1 MTPDIL
7 DAPHILI
14 ADDDDTARLLMRA
27 ALRKAGYQVSLAR
40 DGADALRLF
49 GTQRFDMVMLDID
62 MPGLTGHE
70 VCANLR
76 AQAGQWL
83 PILMV
88 TGMDDL
94 ASIEQAFHS
103 GATDFL
109 AKPINWGLIG
119 HRVKYILRAN
129 QASLDLQLAEARGA
143 AILRAIPDLLYE
155 LDLEGR
161 YLQFHSPDHPVPGP
175 AVASLLGKT
184 VEEVL
189 PPEAAHVCLTA
200 LHAALAQGS
209 STGQRFELP
218 SATGTSW
225 FELSVACKDTPVG
238 ELPRFIVL
246 SRDITERM
254 DSERQIRQL
263 AFFDSL
269 TGLPNRQS
277 FVERVERE
285 VRRARHG
292 GAGFGILFMDLD
304 GFKDV
309 NDTLGHSAGDQALK
323 IVADRLRE
331 AVRSADLVCRPLEA
345 DDDVELA
352 RLGGDEFTALI
363 LNIQQPEDALVVAQ
377 RILALMRQPFL
388 LHEREIVLTTSIG
401 ISLYGDDGVDTP
413 TLLKHADAAMYLAK
427 DTGRDNAQFYNASLT
442 EITLRRMALEH
453 DLRLAVE
460 REQFTLAYQPVFD
473 VATKRI
479 CAVEALIR
487 WNRPQHGWVSPM
499 DFIPLAEQIGLIIPI
514 GHWVL
519 RTACQ
524 DAARWMNDG
533 MPLRVAVNLSPLQ
546 FKDTNL
552 VQSVLEVLT
561 QTGLPPHM
569 LELEVTES
577 TAMENTAATMAT
589 LRDFAD
595 NGVQIALDDF
605 GTGYSSL
612 SYLTRM
618 PLSKLKIDQSFV
630 AGLPEDRE
638 NLAIVR
644 AILAMASNLN
654 LSITAEGVE
663 TLAQAELLSNLG
675 CDLLQGYYFS
685 KPVPASA
692 LPALVTQDWMPS
704 LRPQA
709 GASTTSAAARNAST
723 AAGSPQ

>member
-1 MTPDIL
+1 MTTDT
-7 DAPHILI
+7 PHILI
-14 ADDDDTARLLMRA
+14 ADDDETARLLMRA
-27 ALRKAGYQVSLAR
+27 ALRKAGYEVSLAE

-49 GTQRFDMVMLDID
+49 GSQRFDMVMLDID

-70 VCANLR
+70 VCATLR
-76 AQAGQWL
+76 TEAGQWL

-88 TGMDDL
+88 TGMDDI
-94 ASIEQAFHS
+94 ASIERAFHS

-119 HRVKYILRAN
+119 HRVKYMLRAN
-129 QASLDLQLAEARGA
+129 QASLDLQVAEARGA

-155 LDLEGR
+155 MDIEGR
-161 YLQFHSPDHPVPGP
+161 YVHFHSPSHPLLTPPVS
-175 AVASLLGKT
+175 SLIGKT
-184 VEEVL
+184 VHEVL
-189 PPEAAHVCLTA
+189 PPEAAQICL
-200 LHAALAQGS
+200 AALQAAQAHGA

-218 SATGTSW
+218 TGPRSSW
-225 FELSVACKDTPVG
+225 FELSIACKDTPPG

-285 VRRARHG
+285 VRRAGQG
-292 GAGFGILFMDLD
+292 GPGFGILFMDLD

-323 IVADRLRE
+323 TVADRLRE
-331 AVRSADLVCRPLEA
+331 AVRSADLVCRPSEANSGLEI
-345 DDDVELA
+345 A

-363 LNIQQPEDALVVAQ
+363 LNIQQPDDALVVAQ
-377 RILALMRQPFL
+377 RILTLMRAPFL
-388 LHEREIVLTTSIG
+388 LHDREIVLTTSIG
-401 ISLYGDDGVDTP
+401 IALYGEDGEDAP

-427 DTGRDNAQFYNASLT
+427 DSGRDNSQFYNASLT
-442 EITLRRMALEH
+442 EITMRRMALEH

-460 REQFTLAYQPVFD
+460 REQFSLVYQPVFD
-473 VATKRI
+473 VAEGRI
-479 CAVEALIR
+479 CGVEALIR
-487 WNRPQHGWVSPM
+487 WNRPQHGWVPPL

-514 GHWVL
+514 GQWVL
-519 RTACQ
+519 RTACR
-524 DAARWMNDG
+524 DAAGWLRDG
-533 MPLRVAVNLSPLQ
+533 LDLWVAVNLSPLQ
-546 FKDTNL
+546 FKDANL
-552 VQSVLEVLT
+552 VESVMAVLT
-561 QTGLPPHM
+561 QTGLPARL

-577 TAMENTAATMAT
+577 TAMEDTAATLAT
-589 LRDFAD
+589 LKAFKDH
-595 NGVQIALDDF
+595 GVEIAMDDF

-630 AGLPEDRE
+630 IGLPDDRE

-644 AILAMASNLN
+644 AILAMAGNLN

-663 TLAQAELLSNLG
+663 TPAQARLLSEMG
-675 CDLLQGYYFS
+675 CNLLQGYHFS
-685 KPVPASA
+685 KPVAA
-692 LPALVTQDWMPS
+692 AAVTALVSTERLGKAS
-704 LRPQA
+704 LL
-709 GASTTSAAARNAST
+709 GVD
-723 AAGSPQ
+723 

>member
-1 MTPDIL
+1 MTPDT
-7 DAPHILI
+7 PHILI

-27 ALRKAGYQVSLAR
+27 ALRKAGYEVSLAQ

-49 GTQRFDMVMLDID
+49 SMHRFDMVMLDID

-76 AQAGQWL
+76 AQTGQWL

-119 HRVKYILRAN
+119 HRVKYMLRAN

-155 LDLEGR
+155 MDIEGR
-161 YLQFHSPDHPVPGP
+161 YLHFHSPNHRLLAPPMS
-175 AVASLLGKT
+175 SLIGKN
-184 VEEVL
+184 VHEVL
-189 PPEAAHVCLTA
+189 PPEAAQICITA

-218 SATGTSW
+218 ADGGAAW
-225 FELSVACKDTPVG
+225 FELSIACKDTPTG

-285 VRRARHG
+285 VRRARQG

-331 AVRSADLVCRPLEA
+331 AVRSADLVCRPLDTSA
-345 DDDVELA
+345 DVEIA

-363 LNIQQPEDALVVAQ
+363 LNIQQPEEALVVAQ
-377 RILALMRQPFL
+377 RVLALMRQPFL
-388 LHEREIVLTTSIG
+388 LCEREIVLTTSIG
-401 ISLYGDDGVDTP
+401 IALYGDDGIDAP

-427 DTGRDNAQFYNASLT
+427 DSGRDNSQFYNASLT

-460 REQFTLAYQPVFD
+460 REQFSLVYQPVFD
-473 VATKRI
+473 VAGDRI
-479 CAVEALIR
+479 CGVEALIR
-487 WNRPQHGWVSPM
+487 WNRPQHGCVSPL

-514 GHWVL
+514 GQWVL
-519 RTACQ
+519 RTACH
-524 DAARWMNDG
+524 DAARWLRDG
-533 MPLRVAVNLSPLQ
+533 HALRVAVNLSPLQ
-546 FKDTNL
+546 FKDANL
-552 VQSVLEVLT
+552 VESVLEVLSH
-561 QTGLPPHM
+561 TGLPAHM

-577 TAMENTAATMAT
+577 TAMEDTAATIAT
-589 LRDFAD
+589 LKAFAD
-595 NGVQIALDDF
+595 SGVQIALDDF

-630 AGLPEDRE
+630 MGLPDDRE
-638 NLAIVR
+638 NLVIVR

-654 LSITAEGVE
+654 LNITAEGVE
-663 TLAQAELLSNLG
+663 TLAQAELLSGLG
-675 CDLLQGYYFS
+675 CNLLQGYYFS
-685 KPVPASA
+685 KPVPAA
-692 LPALVTQDWMPS
+692 AVPALLKHDWLSS
-704 LRPQA
+704 LRHQA
-709 GASTTSAAARNAST
+709 GPSTTSAAARNAST
-723 AAGSPQ
+723 AAGNPQ

>member
-1 MTPDIL
+1 MNSDI
-7 DAPHILI
+7 PHILL
-14 ADDDDTARLLMRA
+14 ADDDHTARLLMRA
-27 ALRKAGYQVSLAR
+27 ALRKAGYEVILAR

-49 GTQRFDMVMLDID
+49 SQHRFDMVMLDID

-119 HRVKYILRAN
+119 HRVKYMLRAN

-155 LDLEGR
+155 MDLEGR
-161 YLQFHSPDHPVPGP
+161 YLHFHSPNHPNLVPP
-175 AVASLLGKT
+175 VSSLIGNT
-184 VEEVL
+184 VQDVL
-189 PPEAAHVCLTA
+189 PADAAQVCLGA
-200 LHAALAQGS
+200 LHTALAQGS

-218 SATGTSW
+218 ADNGTSW
-225 FELSVACKDTPVG
+225 FELSVACKDTPAG

-292 GAGFGILFMDLD
+292 GAGFGVLFMDLD

-331 AVRSADLVCRPLEA
+331 AVRSADLVCRTLEV

-377 RILALMRQPFL
+377 RILVLMRQPL
-388 LHEREIVLTTSIG
+388 LLQEREMVLTTSIG
-401 ISLYGDDGVDTP
+401 IALYGEDGMDAP
-413 TLLKHADAAMYLAK
+413 SLLKHADAAMYLAK

-442 EITLRRMALEH
+442 EITLRRMALER
-453 DLRLAVE
+453 DLRLALE

-473 VATKRI
+473 VASHRI
-479 CAVEALIR
+479 CGVEALIR
-487 WNRPQHGWVSPM
+487 WNRPQHGWMSPL

-524 DAARWMNDG
+524 DAAGWLRDG
-533 MPLRVAVNLSPLQ
+533 MALRVAVNLSPLQ
-546 FKDTNL
+546 FKDANL
-552 VQSVLEVLT
+552 VQSVMEVLT
-561 QTGLPPHM
+561 HTGLPPHL

-577 TAMENTAATMAT
+577 TAMEDTAATMAT
-589 LRDFAD
+589 LRAFAD
-595 NGVQIALDDF
+595 SGVQIALDDF

-630 AGLPEDRE
+630 AGLPGDRE

-663 TLAQAELLSNLG
+663 TLAQAELLGDLG
-675 CDLLQGYYFS
+675 CNLLQGYYFS
-685 KPVPASA
+685 KPVPMAA
-692 LPALVTQDWMPS
+692 LPALVTQAWLPRVGS
-704 LRPQA
+704 QA
-709 GASTTSAAARNAST
+709 GPSTTSAAARNAST

>member
-1 MTPDIL
+1 MTSDI
-7 DAPHILI
+7 PHILI

-27 ALRKAGYQVSLAR
+27 ALRKAGYEVSLAN

-49 GTQRFDMVMLDID
+49 SLQRFDMVMLDID

-70 VCANLR
+70 VCAALR
-76 AQAGQWL
+76 AEAGQWL

-94 ASIEQAFHS
+94 VSIEQAFNS

-119 HRVKYILRAN
+119 HRVKYMLRAN

-155 LDLEGR
+155 MDIEGR
-161 YLQFHSPDHPVPGP
+161 YLHFHSRSH
-175 AVASLLGKT
+175 LLLEPSVSPLIGKT
-184 VEEVL
+184 VHEVL
-189 PPEAAHVCLTA
+189 PPEAAHICLTA
-200 LHAALAQGS
+200 LQAAQVQGS
-209 STGQRFELP
+209 STGQRFEAP
-218 SATGTSW
+218 AGTGTSW
-225 FELSVACKDTPVG
+225 FELSIARKDTPPG

-285 VRRARHG
+285 VRRTRQG
-292 GAGFGILFMDLD
+292 GPGFGILFMDLD

-309 NDTLGHSAGDQALK
+309 NDTLGHSAGDQALT

-331 AVRSADLVCRPLEA
+331 AVRCADLVCRPSDASSE
-345 DDDVELA
+345 VEIA

-363 LNIQQPEDALVVAQ
+363 LNIQQPEEALVVAQ
-377 RILALMRQPFL
+377 RILELMRRPFL
-388 LHEREIVLTTSIG
+388 LQEREIVLTTSIG
-401 ISLYGDDGVDTP
+401 IALYGDDGVDAP

-427 DTGRDNAQFYNASLT
+427 DSGRNNSQFYNASLT

-460 REQFTLAYQPVFD
+460 RNQFTLAYQPVFD
-473 VATKRI
+473 VAEKRI
-479 CAVEALIR
+479 CGVEALIR
-487 WNRPQHGWVSPM
+487 WNRPLHGPVSPLE
-499 DFIPLAEQIGLIIPI
+499 FICLAEQIGLIIPI
-514 GHWVL
+514 GQWVL
-519 RTACQ
+519 RTACH
-524 DAARWMNDG
+524 DAAGWLRDG
-533 MPLRVAVNLSPLQ
+533 HALRVAVNLSPLQ
-546 FKDTNL
+546 FKDANL

-577 TAMENTAATMAT
+577 TAMEDTAATMAT
-589 LRDFAD
+589 LKAFKDS
-595 NGVQIALDDF
+595 GVKIALDDF

-630 AGLPEDRE
+630 AGLPDDRE

-644 AILAMASNLN
+644 AILAMAGNLN

-663 TLAQAELLSNLG
+663 TLAQAELLSDLG
-675 CDLLQGYYFS
+675 CNLLQGYFFS
-685 KPVPASA
+685 RPVPAVA
-692 LPALVTQDWMPS
+692 VPALLVCQWFGEPLQLAMD
-704 LRPQA
+704 
-709 GASTTSAAARNAST
+709 
-723 AAGSPQ
+723 